1 MEEPKNNQEEVL
13 DAKGQKWLI
22 MYPEMQSWVE
32 SHSEMV
38 EWMTEPT
45 KHPPR
50 SDCG

>member
-1 MEEPKNNQEEVL
+1 MNNYNEEEVL
-13 DAKGQKWLI
+13 DTEGREWLI
-22 MYPEMQSWVE
+22 IYPEMQVWVE

>member
-13 DAKGQKWLI
+13 DAHGQKWLI
-22 MYPEMQSWVE
+22 MDPEMQSWVE